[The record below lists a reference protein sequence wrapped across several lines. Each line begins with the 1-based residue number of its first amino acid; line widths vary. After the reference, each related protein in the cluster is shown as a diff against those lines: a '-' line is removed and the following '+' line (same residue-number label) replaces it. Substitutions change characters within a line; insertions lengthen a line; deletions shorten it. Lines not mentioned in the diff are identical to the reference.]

1 MHTVLDGDSSLSPQT
16 PKGAQP
22 PSFGPYQ
29 QWRNGWMD
37 RDATWQEGRP
47 LPKRHC
53 VRWGPSSPP
62 KKRGKDPQFSAHGYC
77 GQTTGWIKLALGT
90 GVGLGPGHI
99 VLDGDPAPPPQKG
112 HSPNFRPISIVAKLS
127 TISATAE
134 HLLHNSGQRVPLLYM
149 GRHFSPLKDGGIWTP
164 SKTWFVWAH
173 PHSMSQTA
181 SQYFQPFFQDS
192 RSSQADRQ
200 TDSQTDLQRDHAT
213 PPVTVVLRCCL
224 EIK

>member
-99 VLDGDPAPPPQKG
+99 VLDGDPAPP
-112 HSPNFRPISIVAKLS
+112 SPTKRAQQPLSIFGTCLLWPNGRPSQQLLNSCYVTLWLAYRVALKL
-127 TISATAE
+127 
-134 HLLHNSGQRVPLLYM
+134 V
-149 GRHFSPLKDGGIWTP
+149 K
-164 SKTWFVWAH
+164 
-173 PHSMSQTA
+173 
-181 SQYFQPFFQDS
+181 
-192 RSSQADRQ
+192 
-200 TDSQTDLQRDHAT
+200 
-213 PPVTVVLRCCL
+213 
-224 EIK
+224 